1 MGSTVGKG
9 AARPNPTTEELSAYM
24 PMVRRVVGGL
34 LRRLPPNV
42 LREDVIAA
50 GTVGLLDAL
59 RRNPDR
65 GPAFD
70 WYVCIRIRGAVF
82 DELRAQDWLS
92 RRTRKRAM
100 LDKANGAGNGY
111 THIGLDDASEGQALA
126 FVDEA
131 GTPEEQVGVRM
142 DRMVLLRAMAGLPKR
157 EAHILKWHY
166 IDDVPFREIAVR
178 LGVSAPRVSQL
189 HARALKLLRG
199 TLSDPRA
206 AQAA

>member
-1 MGSTVGKG
+1 MRTTVGEG
-9 AARPNPTTEELSAYM
+9 AARANPTTEELSAYM
-24 PMVRRVVGGL
+24 PMVHRVVGGL

-42 LREDVIAA
+42 LRDDLIAA

-65 GPAFD
+65 GTAFD

-92 RRTRKRAM
+92 RKARRRAT
-100 LDKANGAGNGY
+100 LDKASGAGSGY
-111 THIGLDDASEGQALA
+111 THVGLDDASEGQALA

-131 GTPEEQVGVRM
+131 RTPEEQVGVRM
-142 DRMVLLRAMAGLPKR
+142 DRMVLVRAMAGLPTR
-157 EAHILKWHY
+157 EAHILMWHY

-189 HARALKLLRG
+189 HARALKLLRER
-199 TLSDPRA
+199 LSDPRA